1 MLAMASLG
9 LAWMDAAHGG
19 RGGTR
24 ASRSG
29 WIAIRAAVVSALGY
43 IVQIILDFI
52 PRAGIFGAIVYFG
65 VFGAG
70 AILALL
76 SGAAAVVIGRK
87 RRDSTLRFG
96 VIAIGYVVLVQTIQS
111 LWD

>member
-1 MLAMASLG
+1 L
-9 LAWMDAAHGG
+9 
-19 RGGTR
+19 
-24 ASRSG
+24 G

-43 IVQIILDFI
+43 IVQIILDFV
-52 PRAGIFGAIVYFG
+52 PRAGKFGAIVYFG

-87 RRDSTLRFG
+87 RRDSTLRLG
-96 VIAIGYVVLVQTIQS
+96 VIAIAYVVLVQTIQS